1 MNKKLLALIPFILFG
16 FVLSGQE
23 ESDEPVRFAFESS
36 YLINHQTALT
46 PYQGSLNFGLQHRF
60 GLVENGISDLFGVY
74 ATANTRLG
82 LDYGVTDRIMIGA
95 GTTRDYK
102 LQDINWKY
110 QILQQTQSGSMP
122 VFLTYAGN
130 FVIDAREE
138 SVFYPEENYRFI
150 HRFSYFTQV
159 IVARKFSDA
168 VSLQLAPNFI
178 YFNAVNPG
186 VNNIHYGITA
196 SGRARFTS
204 SLAFVAEYDHLL
216 SENEAE
222 EIYPN
227 LSFGIEIGTA
237 THAFHIYLSNYNQII
252 PQRNFVFNTNNP
264 WDGKFLIGFNVMA
277 IL

>member
-1 MNKKLLALIPFILFG
+1 MNQRLFCTCILFA
-16 FVLSGQE
+16 QD

-36 YLINHQTALT
+36 YLINQQTVLM
-46 PYQGSLNFGLQHRF
+46 PYQGSLNFQLQHRF
-60 GLVENGISDLFGVY
+60 GLVENGITDIFGIY

-82 LDYGVTDRIMIGA
+82 LDYGITDKLMVGA

-122 VFLTYAGN
+122 VFLTYYGN
-130 FVIDAREE
+130 FVIDAREN

-150 HRFSYFTQV
+150 HRFSYFTQLL
-159 IVARKFSDA
+159 VARKFNDA
-168 VSLQLAPNFI
+168 ISLQVAPNFI
-178 YFNAVNPG
+178 YFNAVKPG
-186 VNNIHYGITA
+186 VNNIHYGLSA

-204 SLAFVAEYDHLL
+204 SLSAIVEYDQLL
-216 SENEAE
+216 SENEAT

-227 LSFGIEIGTA
+227 LSVGLEIGTA
-237 THAFHIYLSNYNQII
+237 THAFHIYISNYNQII